1 MNRKLQNLLY
11 SFDNRMCYKIGAVN
25 VCQVN
30 DLKVDNPLRVD
41 LEKKTFH
48 LNSGPFLG

>member
-1 MNRKLQNLLY
+1 MNEKKVTKY
-11 SFDNRMCYKIGAVN
+11 IVFFDNRECVGENLCAI

-41 LEKKTFH
+41 
-48 LNSGPFLG
+48 